1 MKDNPDDQPLNS
13 LSKPE
18 PENPSDEIVS
28 TKDIDTIIPN
38 QETENME
45 VHHHAHH
52 EGKRNWK
59 SYFREFLM
67 LFLAVFCG
75 FLAEYQLEH
84 VIEHQRAKKFAASMI
99 DDLIA
104 DTTQL
109 IEYKKRVSYDAHNVD
124 TLFQLL
130 VQGDP
135 KNIPS
140 GKLYWYGLFG
150 GAQRSFLPNDAT
162 LQQMKYSGSIRYFTN
177 KGIGRQVAQYDQL
190 CRNIMENQQ
199 RDMLLFTEVRKLRGL
214 IFDARYNQQANAI
227 FGQSRFLTDKARVD
241 SFVSTNPPL
250 LTTDKSL
257 FNEYA
262 EMIRSRNMANMA
274 GPADSLLRHASK
286 LITSLR
292 KEYHLE

>member
-1 MKDNPDDQPLNS
+1 
-13 LSKPE
+13 
-18 PENPSDEIVS
+18 
-28 TKDIDTIIPN
+28 
-38 QETENME
+38 
-45 VHHHAHH
+45 
-52 EGKRNWK
+52 
-59 SYFREFLM
+59 M

-84 VIEHQRAKKFAASMI
+84 VIEHKRAKVFAGSMI
-99 DDLIA
+99 DDLIT

-130 VQGDP
+130 SHADP
-135 KNIPS
+135 KDIPA

-150 GAQRSFLPNDAT
+150 GALRSFLPNDAT

-177 KGIGRQVAQYDQL
+177 KTIGRQVAQYDQL

-214 IFDARYNQQANAI
+214 IFDTRVNQQANII
-227 FGQSRFLTDKARVD
+227 FSRSRFLTDKNIVD
-241 SFVSTNPPL
+241 SFVLTNPQL

-257 FNEYA
+257 FNQYSELV
-262 EMIRSRNMANMA
+262 RSRNMANMEA
-274 GPADSLLRHASK
+274 PADSLIQHASK
-286 LITSLR
+286 LIVSLK